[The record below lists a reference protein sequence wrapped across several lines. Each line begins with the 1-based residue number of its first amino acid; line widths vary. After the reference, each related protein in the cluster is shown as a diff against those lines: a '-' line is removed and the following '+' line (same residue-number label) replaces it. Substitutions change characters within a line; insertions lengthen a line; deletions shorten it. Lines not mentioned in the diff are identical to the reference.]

1 MVSSGQQ
8 QLTNLGTSM
17 QAELSGV
24 SVPINLGLTS
34 NENGNNKSR
43 STSENSIENLSG
55 DESENGNIKKV
66 IKLK

>member
-1 MVSSGQQ
+1 
-8 QLTNLGTSM
+8 M